1 MLYSILLHS
10 LNTLLTWI
18 DIFSQVFIALFF
30 LFAGLTPWWHWS
42 MSFQIEENWQGIS
55 RNFRALCGCSPAA
68 RRRIRIWRH
77 WPFCPRLVW
86 RFWMFI
92 LFQIGD
98 NWQVCPAALT
108 FVTRICVICHMTLLF
123 TRPKAF
129 FLFEFCEKWWCWSLI
144 IWFLFQTFKK
154 YDSIVTFSIVGK
166 IQAEYLYIFNF
177 FFGKVHCVSCAWLF
191 SILWNREGV

>member
-1 MLYSILLHS
+1 
-10 LNTLLTWI
+10 
-18 DIFSQVFIALFF
+18 
-30 LFAGLTPWWHWS
+30 

-129 FLFEFCEKWWCWSLI
+129 FCLFEFCEKWWCWSLI

-166 IQAEYLYIFNF
+166 IRAEYLYIFNF
-177 FFGKVHCVSCAWLF
+177 FFGKVHCVNCAWLF
-191 SILWNREGV
+191 SI

>member
-1 MLYSILLHS
+1 MCALFYTFAFI
-10 LNTLLTWI
+10 LNTQLTWI
-18 DIFSQVFIALFF
+18 DIFHKFSLHFF
-30 LFAGLTPWWHWS
+30 FYLQGWHRDEWWHWFT
-42 MSFQIEENWQGIS
+42 SFQIEENWQGIS
-55 RNFRALCGCSPAA
+55 RILEHCGGCSPAA

-86 RFWMFI
+86 WFWMFI

-129 FLFEFCEKWWCWSLI
+129 FLFVWILWKVMMLVINYMVSFSNFQEKWLYSN
-144 IWFLFQTFKK
+144 
-154 YDSIVTFSIVGK
+154 FSIVGK
-166 IQAEYLYIFNF
+166 TRAEYIYKHI
-177 FFGKVHCVSCAWLF
+177 
-191 SILWNREGV
+191 

>member
-30 LFAGLTPWWHWS
+30 YLQGWHRDDIDLCRFKS
-42 MSFQIEENWQGIS
+42 KKIDRGFHEILEHYADA
-55 RNFRALCGCSPAA
+55 RRAAH
-68 RRRIRIWRH
+68 RRIRIWRH

-86 RFWMFI
+86 WFWMFI

-129 FLFEFCEKWWCWSLI
+129 FLFVWILWKVMMLAINYMVSFSNFQEIWLYSNFFYSRKNTGWISLY
-144 IWFLFQTFKK
+144 FQ
-154 YDSIVTFSIVGK
+154 
-166 IQAEYLYIFNF
+166 F
-177 FFGKVHCVSCAWLF
+177 FFGKVHCVNCAWLF
-191 SILWNREGV
+191 SI